1 MNNIV
6 NEINQRLKTILN
18 DYPKSKVKEAM
29 LYSLQAG
36 GKRIRPFIVLQV
48 IRAYNQNYHD
58 YIDIACA
65 LEMIHTYS
73 LIHDDLPGMDNDDL
87 RRGKPTC
94 HKQFGEATAILA
106 GDGLLNEAVNII
118 IKTSLA
124 SDLKIALISCLYQA
138 SGISGM
144 DNDDLRRGKPTCH
157 KQFGEA
163 TAILAGDGLLNEAVN
178 IIIKTSLASDLKI
191 ALISCLYQAS
201 GISGM
206 IYGQELDIENE
217 NKKLSIDKL
226 NTIHHY
232 KTGKLLSCA
241 FQLGGLIASP
251 QDVKVLKEIGYK
263 VGLAFQIQD
272 DILDV
277 ISDSKT
283 LGKPVGS
290 DASNHKETYT
300 TLIGV
305 EASQKEVDKLFKE
318 AIKLVYSLSI
328 NHGLIIEIIE
338 LLWKRVS

>member
-118 IKTSLA
+118 IKTSL
-124 SDLKIALISCLYQA
+124 
-138 SGISGM
+138 
-144 DNDDLRRGKPTCH
+144 T
-157 KQFGEA
+157 
-163 TAILAGDGLLNEAVN
+163 
-178 IIIKTSLASDLKI
+178 SDLKI

-217 NKKLSIDKL
+217 NKKLSIDTL

-318 AIKLVYSLSI
+318 AIELVYSLSI

>member
-106 GDGLLNEAVNII
+106 GDGLL
-118 IKTSLA
+118 S
-124 SDLKIALISCLYQA
+124 
-138 SGISGM
+138 
-144 DNDDLRRGKPTCH
+144 
-157 KQFGEA
+157 
-163 TAILAGDGLLNEAVN
+163 EAVN

-290 DASNHKETYT
+290 DASKHKETYT

-318 AIKLVYSLSI
+318 AIELVYSLSI

>member
-106 GDGLLNEAVNII
+106 GDGLLNEAINV
-118 IKTSLA
+118 
-124 SDLKIALISCLYQA
+124 
-138 SGISGM
+138 
-144 DNDDLRRGKPTCH
+144 
-157 KQFGEA
+157 
-163 TAILAGDGLLNEAVN
+163 
-178 IIIKTSLASDLKI
+178 IIKTSLASDLKI

-217 NKKLSIDKL
+217 NKKLSINKL

-241 FQLGGLIASP
+241 FQLGGLIANP

-318 AIKLVYSLSI
+318 AIELVYSLSI

>member
-106 GDGLLNEAVNII
+106 GDGLL
-118 IKTSLA
+118 S
-124 SDLKIALISCLYQA
+124 
-138 SGISGM
+138 
-144 DNDDLRRGKPTCH
+144 
-157 KQFGEA
+157 
-163 TAILAGDGLLNEAVN
+163 EAVN

-272 DILDV
+272 DILNV

-318 AIKLVYSLSI
+318 AIELVYSLSI

>member
-73 LIHDDLPGMDNDDL
+73 LIHDDLP
-87 RRGKPTC
+87 
-94 HKQFGEATAILA
+94 
-106 GDGLLNEAVNII
+106 
-118 IKTSLA
+118 
-124 SDLKIALISCLYQA
+124 
-138 SGISGM
+138 GM

-318 AIKLVYSLSI
+318 AIELVYSLSI

-338 LLWKRVS
+338 LLWERVS

>member
-144 DNDDLRRGKPTCH
+144 
-157 KQFGEA
+157 
-163 TAILAGDGLLNEAVN
+163 
-178 IIIKTSLASDLKI
+178 
-191 ALISCLYQAS
+191 
-201 GISGM
+201 
-206 IYGQELDIENE
+206 IYGQELDIEND

>member
-144 DNDDLRRGKPTCH
+144 
-157 KQFGEA
+157 
-163 TAILAGDGLLNEAVN
+163 
-178 IIIKTSLASDLKI
+178 
-191 ALISCLYQAS
+191 
-201 GISGM
+201 

-232 KTGKLLSCA
+232 KTGKLLSCS

>member
-73 LIHDDLPGMDNDDL
+73 LIHDDLP
-87 RRGKPTC
+87 
-94 HKQFGEATAILA
+94 
-106 GDGLLNEAVNII
+106 
-118 IKTSLA
+118 
-124 SDLKIALISCLYQA
+124 
-138 SGISGM
+138 GM

-290 DASNHKETYT
+290 DASNQKETYT

>member
-73 LIHDDLPGMDNDDL
+73 LIHDDLP
-87 RRGKPTC
+87 
-94 HKQFGEATAILA
+94 
-106 GDGLLNEAVNII
+106 
-118 IKTSLA
+118 
-124 SDLKIALISCLYQA
+124 
-138 SGISGM
+138 GM

-300 TLIGV
+300 TLKGV

-318 AIKLVYSLSI
+318 AIELVYSLSI

>member
-18 DYPKSKVKEAM
+18 DYPKRKVKEAM

-87 RRGKPTC
+87 RRGKPPC

-118 IKTSLA
+118 
-124 SDLKIALISCLYQA
+124 
-138 SGISGM
+138 
-144 DNDDLRRGKPTCH
+144 
-157 KQFGEA
+157 
-163 TAILAGDGLLNEAVN
+163 V
-178 IIIKTSLASDLKI
+178 KTSLASDLKI

-318 AIKLVYSLSI
+318 AIELVYSLSI

>member
-106 GDGLLNEAVNII
+106 GDGLL
-118 IKTSLA
+118 S
-124 SDLKIALISCLYQA
+124 
-138 SGISGM
+138 
-144 DNDDLRRGKPTCH
+144 
-157 KQFGEA
+157 
-163 TAILAGDGLLNEAVN
+163 EAVN

-318 AIKLVYSLSI
+318 AIELVYSLSI
-328 NHGLIIEIIE
+328 NHGSIIEIIE

>member
-48 IRAYNQNYHD
+48 IRAYNQNYHE

-73 LIHDDLPGMDNDDL
+73 LIHDDLP
-87 RRGKPTC
+87 
-94 HKQFGEATAILA
+94 
-106 GDGLLNEAVNII
+106 
-118 IKTSLA
+118 
-124 SDLKIALISCLYQA
+124 
-138 SGISGM
+138 GM

-318 AIKLVYSLSI
+318 AIELVYSLSI

>member
-48 IRAYNQNYHD
+48 IKAYNQNYHD

-73 LIHDDLPGMDNDDL
+73 LIHDDLP
-87 RRGKPTC
+87 
-94 HKQFGEATAILA
+94 
-106 GDGLLNEAVNII
+106 
-118 IKTSLA
+118 
-124 SDLKIALISCLYQA
+124 
-138 SGISGM
+138 GM

>member
-18 DYPKSKVKEAM
+18 DYPKSRVKEAM

-87 RRGKPTC
+87 RRGKSTC

-106 GDGLLNEAVNII
+106 GDGLLNEAVN
-118 IKTSLA
+118 
-124 SDLKIALISCLYQA
+124 
-138 SGISGM
+138 
-144 DNDDLRRGKPTCH
+144 
-157 KQFGEA
+157 
-163 TAILAGDGLLNEAVN
+163 V
-178 IIIKTSLASDLKI
+178 IIKTSLASDLKI

-217 NKKLSIDKL
+217 NKKLSIDTL

-318 AIKLVYSLSI
+318 AIELVYSLSI

>member
-106 GDGLLNEAVNII
+106 GDGLLNEAVN
-118 IKTSLA
+118 
-124 SDLKIALISCLYQA
+124 
-138 SGISGM
+138 
-144 DNDDLRRGKPTCH
+144 
-157 KQFGEA
+157 
-163 TAILAGDGLLNEAVN
+163 V
-178 IIIKTSLASDLKI
+178 IIKTSLASDLKI

-217 NKKLSIDKL
+217 NKKLSIDTL

-318 AIKLVYSLSI
+318 AIELVYSLSI

>member
-1 MNNIV
+1 MTETEFNNI
-6 NEINQRLKTILN
+6 LTN
-18 DYPKSKVKEAM
+18 DIKKVEHNLLSFLPDCKDGQESVVQAM
-29 LYSLQAG
+29 EYSLING
-36 GKRIRPFIVLQV
+36 GKRLRPVFALEF
-48 IRAYNQNYHD
+48 ANACGGSMED
-58 YIDIACA
+58 ALPLACA
-65 LEMIHTYS
+65 MEYIHTYS
-73 LIHDDLPGMDNDDL
+73 LIHDDLP
-87 RRGKPTC
+87 C
-94 HKQFGEATAILA
+94 
-106 GDGLLNEAVNII
+106 
-118 IKTSLA
+118 
-124 SDLKIALISCLYQA
+124 
-138 SGISGM
+138 M

>member
-36 GKRIRPFIVLQV
+36 GKRIRPYIVLQV

-73 LIHDDLPGMDNDDL
+73 LIHDDLP
-87 RRGKPTC
+87 
-94 HKQFGEATAILA
+94 
-106 GDGLLNEAVNII
+106 
-118 IKTSLA
+118 
-124 SDLKIALISCLYQA
+124 
-138 SGISGM
+138 GM

-318 AIKLVYSLSI
+318 AIELVYSLSI

>member
-118 IKTSLA
+118 
-124 SDLKIALISCLYQA
+124 
-138 SGISGM
+138 M
-144 DNDDLRRGKPTCH
+144 
-157 KQFGEA
+157 
-163 TAILAGDGLLNEAVN
+163 
-178 IIIKTSLASDLKI
+178 KTSLASDLKI

-217 NKKLSIDKL
+217 NKKLSIDTL

-290 DASNHKETYT
+290 DASNHKETYS

-318 AIKLVYSLSI
+318 AIELVYSLSI

>member
-106 GDGLLNEAVNII
+106 GDGLLNEAVN
-118 IKTSLA
+118 
-124 SDLKIALISCLYQA
+124 
-138 SGISGM
+138 
-144 DNDDLRRGKPTCH
+144 
-157 KQFGEA
+157 
-163 TAILAGDGLLNEAVN
+163 V
-178 IIIKTSLASDLKI
+178 IIKTSLASDLKI

-318 AIKLVYSLSI
+318 AIGLVYSLSI

>member
-94 HKQFGEATAILA
+94 HKQFGE
-106 GDGLLNEAVNII
+106 E
-118 IKTSLA
+118 
-124 SDLKIALISCLYQA
+124 
-138 SGISGM
+138 
-144 DNDDLRRGKPTCH
+144 
-157 KQFGEA
+157 

-318 AIKLVYSLSI
+318 AIELVYSLSI

>member
-6 NEINQRLKTILN
+6 NENNQRLKTILN

-73 LIHDDLPGMDNDDL
+73 LIHDDLP
-87 RRGKPTC
+87 
-94 HKQFGEATAILA
+94 
-106 GDGLLNEAVNII
+106 
-118 IKTSLA
+118 
-124 SDLKIALISCLYQA
+124 
-138 SGISGM
+138 GM

>member
-18 DYPKSKVKEAM
+18 DYPKSRVKEAM

-58 YIDIACA
+58 YMDIACA

-144 DNDDLRRGKPTCH
+144 
-157 KQFGEA
+157 
-163 TAILAGDGLLNEAVN
+163 
-178 IIIKTSLASDLKI
+178 
-191 ALISCLYQAS
+191 
-201 GISGM
+201 

-217 NKKLSIDKL
+217 NKKLSIDTL

-318 AIKLVYSLSI
+318 AIELVYSLSI

>member
-106 GDGLLNEAVNII
+106 GDGLLNEAVN
-118 IKTSLA
+118 
-124 SDLKIALISCLYQA
+124 
-138 SGISGM
+138 
-144 DNDDLRRGKPTCH
+144 
-157 KQFGEA
+157 
-163 TAILAGDGLLNEAVN
+163 V
-178 IIIKTSLASDLKI
+178 IIKTSLASDLKI

-290 DASNHKETYT
+290 DASNHKETYS

-318 AIKLVYSLSI
+318 AIELVYSLSI

>member
-18 DYPKSKVKEAM
+18 DYPKSRVKEAM

-118 IKTSLA
+118 IKTSL
-124 SDLKIALISCLYQA
+124 
-138 SGISGM
+138 
-144 DNDDLRRGKPTCH
+144 T
-157 KQFGEA
+157 
-163 TAILAGDGLLNEAVN
+163 
-178 IIIKTSLASDLKI
+178 SDLKI

-217 NKKLSIDKL
+217 NKKLSIDTL

-318 AIKLVYSLSI
+318 AIELVYSLSI

>member
-73 LIHDDLPGMDNDDL
+73 LIHDDLPGMDNDD
-87 RRGKPTC
+87 
-94 HKQFGEATAILA
+94 
-106 GDGLLNEAVNII
+106 
-118 IKTSLA
+118 S
-124 SDLKIALISCLYQA
+124 
-138 SGISGM
+138 
-144 DNDDLRRGKPTCH
+144 RRGKPTCH

-318 AIKLVYSLSI
+318 AIELVYSLSI

>member
-73 LIHDDLPGMDNDDL
+73 LIHDDLPGKDNDDL

-106 GDGLLNEAVNII
+106 GDGLL
-118 IKTSLA
+118 S
-124 SDLKIALISCLYQA
+124 
-138 SGISGM
+138 
-144 DNDDLRRGKPTCH
+144 
-157 KQFGEA
+157 
-163 TAILAGDGLLNEAVN
+163 EAVN

-318 AIKLVYSLSI
+318 AIELVYSLSI

>member
-73 LIHDDLPGMDNDDL
+73 LIHDDLP
-87 RRGKPTC
+87 
-94 HKQFGEATAILA
+94 
-106 GDGLLNEAVNII
+106 
-118 IKTSLA
+118 
-124 SDLKIALISCLYQA
+124 
-138 SGISGM
+138 GM

-338 LLWKRVS
+338 LLLKRVS

>member
-118 IKTSLA
+118 IK
-124 SDLKIALISCLYQA
+124 
-138 SGISGM
+138 
-144 DNDDLRRGKPTCH
+144 R
-157 KQFGEA
+157 
-163 TAILAGDGLLNEAVN
+163 
-178 IIIKTSLASDLKI
+178 SLASDLKI

>member
-144 DNDDLRRGKPTCH
+144 
-157 KQFGEA
+157 
-163 TAILAGDGLLNEAVN
+163 
-178 IIIKTSLASDLKI
+178 
-191 ALISCLYQAS
+191 
-201 GISGM
+201 

-217 NKKLSIDKL
+217 NKKLSIDTL

>member
-118 IKTSLA
+118 IKTSL
-124 SDLKIALISCLYQA
+124 D
-138 SGISGM
+138 
-144 DNDDLRRGKPTCH
+144 
-157 KQFGEA
+157 
-163 TAILAGDGLLNEAVN
+163 
-178 IIIKTSLASDLKI
+178 SDLKI

-217 NKKLSIDKL
+217 NKKLSIDTL

-318 AIKLVYSLSI
+318 AIELVYSLSI

>member
-73 LIHDDLPGMDNDDL
+73 LIHEDLP
-87 RRGKPTC
+87 
-94 HKQFGEATAILA
+94 
-106 GDGLLNEAVNII
+106 
-118 IKTSLA
+118 
-124 SDLKIALISCLYQA
+124 
-138 SGISGM
+138 GM

-290 DASNHKETYT
+290 AASNHKETYT

>member
-18 DYPKSKVKEAM
+18 DYQKSKVKEAM

-73 LIHDDLPGMDNDDL
+73 LIHDDLP
-87 RRGKPTC
+87 
-94 HKQFGEATAILA
+94 
-106 GDGLLNEAVNII
+106 
-118 IKTSLA
+118 
-124 SDLKIALISCLYQA
+124 
-138 SGISGM
+138 GM

-318 AIKLVYSLSI
+318 AIELVYSLSI